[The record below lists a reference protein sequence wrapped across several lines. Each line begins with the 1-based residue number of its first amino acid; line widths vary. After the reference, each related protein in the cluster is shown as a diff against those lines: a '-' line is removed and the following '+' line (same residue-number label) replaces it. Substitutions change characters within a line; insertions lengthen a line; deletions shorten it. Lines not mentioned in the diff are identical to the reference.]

1 MMNAKGGKR
10 VIVSENG
17 DKVDTGM
24 SGIDDSALAS
34 AIGNGEDLGPFI
46 RAAFESGKPES
57 LVHQLRN
64 FVKKKEVEIEDL
76 CKAHYEEFIQA
87 VDELRYV
94 LVDADELKGGL
105 AEENSRLQDVGNTF
119 LAKLD
124 ALIESHGTKQNL
136 AHAIESLRIC
146 TTVLDLCLKVNEDI
160 MTDSYYPAL
169 KSLDILER
177 DYLSRIPAKAFRL
190 LLEKEIPICR
200 NHIERKVSAE
210 FNEWLVQIRSIAREI
225 GQRSIG
231 QASSARIREE
241 DLRGGQRQAEE
252 QSRSGSR
259 ECVYMLEME
268 DLEEDDSQLKF
279 DLTPVYRA
287 YHINTCLGLDE
298 QFKEYY
304 YKNRQLQLISDL
316 QASSAQGFLETH
328 QTYFAQIAGFFIVE
342 DRVLRS
348 AGGLITNARVESLWE
363 TAISKMNVVI
373 EDQFSRMQTANHLLL
388 VKDYVSLL
396 GVTLRRYGFQVG
408 PLLDVLD
415 TMRDKYHELLL
426 NDCRKRVTDDLAA
439 DKYEQMVMRKEY
451 EYQTNVLM
459 FNLQTSDVMPAFPY
473 VAPFSAS
480 VPDCCR
486 AVKDF
491 IEFSVNF
498 LSYGG
503 HMDFYDLVKKYID
516 KLIITVLNE
525 ALLKLIQ
532 NPMLGVSHAMQIA
545 ANMTVLERA
554 CSFFS
559 EYAAKLCGIPMRL
572 VDGPHGTLS
581 GRAVLR
587 QSQAV
592 AHEQML
598 KLVKSKVDEFM
609 LLTGNINWTPDDP
622 PLSGNEY
629 LNDVT
634 IYLETLAETAQEIL
648 PLDAFDKMIR
658 GVLTHI
664 SESIVGTLYGDDV
677 KKFNIN
683 AMMGIDADLKVLESF
698 ADDKFQS
705 SGLDQLPGSS
715 NLRTCLAEARQLVN
729 LFIASNPELF
739 LNPVI
744 REKNYSALDARKVQR
759 VAEKYRDLP
768 ERFSL
773 GRPRHPGKKKSLDA
787 LCRRLRDQL

>member
-744 REKNYSALDARKVQR
+744 REKNYSALDARKVLSR
-759 VAEKYRDLP
+759 VVTAEA
-768 ERFSL
+768 
-773 GRPRHPGKKKSLDA
+773 A
-787 LCRRLRDQL
+787 LENAESIVLIVK